1 MPENREFKSSTF
13 SMLMDIPKEA
23 LKVYNALN
31 HSNYTDET
39 ALIMKKL
46 EGGISLSMRNDAS
59 FVLYSDL
66 NIYEHQS
73 TYNPNM
79 PLRGLFYYAE
89 LIKPDVVSRDLYSR
103 RKIKIPLPH
112 FVVFYNGTENRPAV
126 EVQRLSD
133 LFEKHVDNPELE
145 LVVTIYNINP
155 GKNDALLSACS
166 TLKEYTL
173 FVEKVRSNVTEGI
186 ALGDAIHKA
195 VDECI
200 REHILEDFLREN
212 RNEVEK
218 SMAIDMT
225 WEVREGLIR
234 KEEREEGRLEG
245 LMEGKSTERI
255 HAIKNLIQKGQTKEF
270 ILELAY
276 SEEEYETAKKR
287 FDNTSHIS

>member
-13 SMLMDIPKEA
+13 RMLMDIPKEA
-23 LKVYNALN
+23 
-31 HSNYTDET
+31 
-39 ALIMKKL
+39 
-46 EGGISLSMRNDAS
+46 
-59 FVLYSDL
+59 
-66 NIYEHQS
+66 
-73 TYNPNM
+73 
-79 PLRGLFYYAE
+79 
-89 LIKPDVVSRDLYSR
+89 
-103 RKIKIPLPH
+103 
-112 FVVFYNGTENRPAV
+112 
-126 EVQRLSD
+126 
-133 LFEKHVDNPELE
+133 
-145 LVVTIYNINP
+145 
-155 GKNDALLSACS
+155 
-166 TLKEYTL
+166 LKEYTL

-276 SEEEYETAKKR
+276 SEEEYEAAKK
-287 FDNTSHIS
+287 TL

>member
-13 SMLMDIPKEA
+13 RMLM
-23 LKVYNALN
+23 
-31 HSNYTDET
+31 
-39 ALIMKKL
+39 
-46 EGGISLSMRNDAS
+46 
-59 FVLYSDL
+59 
-66 NIYEHQS
+66 
-73 TYNPNM
+73 
-79 PLRGLFYYAE
+79 
-89 LIKPDVVSRDLYSR
+89 
-103 RKIKIPLPH
+103 
-112 FVVFYNGTENRPAV
+112 
-126 EVQRLSD
+126 
-133 LFEKHVDNPELE
+133 
-145 LVVTIYNINP
+145 VTIYNINP

-245 LMEGKSTERI
+245 RLEGLMEGKSTERI

-276 SEEEYETAKKR
+276 SEEEYEAAKK
-287 FDNTSHIS
+287 TL